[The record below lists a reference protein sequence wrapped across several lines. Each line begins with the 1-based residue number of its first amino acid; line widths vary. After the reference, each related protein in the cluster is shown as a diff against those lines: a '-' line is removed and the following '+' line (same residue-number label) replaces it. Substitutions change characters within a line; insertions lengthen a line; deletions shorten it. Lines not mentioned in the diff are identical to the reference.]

1 MYKEAYEVIKNSK
14 SIVLISHINPD
25 GDALGS
31 SLALLPV
38 LKKMNKKVRVVNVTK
53 DLPSN
58 LDFLPGFKE
67 VKRELPK
74 NYDLIISFDCGSFDR
89 LGIETKEAKLINFDH
104 HISNTRYG
112 DINLIE
118 PDFSSTGE
126 VVYKF
131 LRENGIEIP
140 KESALCI
147 YTALVSDTGF
157 FQYESVNERVFLMAS
172 ELVKL
177 GVEPDFVAKMLNER
191 EPLSK
196 IRLIAKIL
204 DTLTLYLDA
213 KVAVVKLTQK
223 MLKETGANISHAEN
237 ASNMARSLAT
247 VEVGVL
253 LREEEDGRIKVSLRS
268 KNYVDVSKIAKMFDG
283 GGHKRAAGF
292 TSRYSEFESV
302 LKELLEVLK
311 KEL

>member
-1 MYKEAYEVIKNSK
+1 MYKEAYELIKNSK
-14 SIVLISHINPD
+14 SIVLISHVNPD

-31 SLALLPV
+31 SLAMLPV

-89 LGIETKEAKLINFDH
+89 LGIETKEAKIINFDH

-131 LRENGIEIP
+131 LKKNCIEIP

-268 KNYVDVSKIAKMFDG
+268 KNYVDVSKIAKMFGG

-302 LKELLEVLK
+302 LKELLEALK

>member
-53 DLPSN
+53 NLPSN

-131 LRENGIEIP
+131 LKENGIEIP

-147 YTALVSDTGF
+147 YTAVVSDTGF